1 MTDLPRGTRDWQDAE
16 RVRRFLSGTRAAIP
30 LAAEQLQVMQ
40 FLVAQ
45 AFPSGEV
52 QRVLDVGSGSGV
64 LSRLLLDQ
72 YPQAHAILVD
82 SSEPMLE
89 VARQQ
94 FTPEQAVILQANL
107 NDPAWLEPVQPHAPL
122 DVVVSGYAIH
132 HLSDARKQALY
143 AEVFS
148 LLRPGGIF
156 INIEHVASPS
166 PWVEELFIEAF
177 ADNLYAAAQARGDSY
192 TRAEIVQRL
201 HEPDGDIVAS
211 VEAQCGWLRQI
222 GFLHVDCYMKIYA
235 AAVFGGIHP

>member
-1 MTDLPRGTRDWQDAE
+1 MTELPRGARDWQDVE

-40 FLVAQ
+40 FLVAR
-45 AFPSGEV
+45 AFPTGDV

-64 LSRLLLDQ
+64 LSRMLLDQ
-72 YPQAHAILVD
+72 YPQAQAILVD
-82 SSEPMLE
+82 SSEPMLDA
-89 VARQQ
+89 ARQQ
-94 FTPEQAVILQANL
+94 FTPEQAILLHGNL
-107 NDPAWLEPVQPHAPL
+107 NDPAWVETVRSHAPL

-143 AEVFS
+143 AEIYT

-166 PWVEELFIEAF
+166 PWVQELFIEAF
-177 ADNLYAAAQARGDSY
+177 ADNLLAASQARGDGY
-192 TRAEIVQRL
+192 TREDILQRL
-201 HEPDGDIVAS
+201 HEPDGDIVAP
-211 VEAQCGWLRQI
+211 VDAQCAWLRQI